1 MSLHEALSSRT
12 SACLVV
18 ANLLAWSGW
27 FAMRS
32 PYGELECASL
42 RAHREA
48 RDLASARGELS
59 PSQDTEGDRLIFGRP
74 IHAAGSEPLH
84 FRVLYAANYLPL
96 EVAWSFVVPSGSR
109 ALGPTCPESRVC
121 GVLFLI
127 LSALQWIIIGAV
139 ISSVLEAVESMS
151 TRRA

>member
-1 MSLHEALSSRT
+1 MSHRRSDPLRGTVNSISLDSSRESMSLHEALNSRA

-27 FAMRS
+27 FAMRP

-59 PSQDTEGDRLIFGRP
+59 PGQDSEGDRLIFGRP
-74 IHAAGSEPLH
+74 IHGAGSEPLH
-84 FRVLYAANYLPL
+84 FKALYAAN
-96 EVAWSFVVPSGSR
+96 
-109 ALGPTCPESRVC
+109 
-121 GVLFLI
+121 
-127 LSALQWIIIGAV
+127 
-139 ISSVLEAVESMS
+139 
-151 TRRA
+151 